1 LEGLFDFLP
10 IEIRSYVEL
19 LVWALVILI
28 LGIWAAKIITN
39 VIIKQMTKREID
51 QTVVRFLASLI
62 KTALYAVVILATL
75 GQLGIETTSFIALIG
90 AAGLAVGF
98 ALQGSLSNFAAG
110 VMLIVFRP
118 FKVGDFITAGGES
131 GTVHSIA
138 MFVTTLKTPDNKTI
152 FIPNSKLTSDNITN
166 FSTEPTRRVDFVFGI
181 GYSDDIDKAKKAVHE
196 ILEADSRILKEPVKQ
211 VVISELADSSVN
223 ITTRA
228 WVNAADYW
236 GVYFDVTEKVKKI
249 FDERGISIP
258 FPQTDVHLFKQ
269 N

>member
-1 LEGLFDFLP
+1 VEGLFDFLP
-10 IEIRSYVEL
+10 VEVRSYVEI
-19 LVWALVILI
+19 LVWALVTLI
-28 LGIWAAKIITN
+28 LGMWVAKIITN
-39 VIIKQMTKREID
+39 IIVKQLTKREID
-51 QTVVRFLASLI
+51 QTVVKFLASLI

-110 VMLIVFRP
+110 VMLIIFRP
-118 FKVGDFITAGGES
+118 FKVGDFISAAGEMGS
-131 GTVHSIA
+131 VHSIA

-152 FIPNSKLTSDNITN
+152 FIPNAKLTSDNITN
-166 FSTEPTRRVDFVFGI
+166 FSTEATRRVDFVFGI
-181 GYSDDIDKAKKAVHE
+181 GYSDDIDKAKSTINE
-196 ILEADSRILKEPVKQ
+196 ILDADSRILKDPAKQ

-236 GVYFDVTEKVKKI
+236 GVYFDVTEKVKKT